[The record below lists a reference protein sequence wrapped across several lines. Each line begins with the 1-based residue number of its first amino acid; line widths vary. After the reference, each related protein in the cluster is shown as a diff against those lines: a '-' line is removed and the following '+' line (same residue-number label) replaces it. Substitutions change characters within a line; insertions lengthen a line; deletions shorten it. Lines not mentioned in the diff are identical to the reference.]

1 MQLIENRN
9 LLLVTLKEPFIE
21 WIFTSNPTLKV
32 SEDKIIHHK
41 AVYLVKD
48 LETITQ
54 KSIAHLI
61 KNNYQK
67 IFIHE
72 LWSWNTNE
80 SLWPETDLSTFN
92 EWLSVEHLEVC
103 YDLLNSPIFKME
115 LFA

>member
-1 MQLIENRN
+1 MRFRSVIILLCCIMLINVN
-9 LLLVTLKEPFIE
+9 
-21 WIFTSNPTLKV
+21 
-32 SEDKIIHHK
+32 
-41 AVYLVKD
+41 AQQGKD
-48 LETITQ
+48 
-54 KSIAHLI
+54 SV

>member
-1 MQLIENRN
+1 M
-9 LLLVTLKEPFIE
+9 VTLKEPFIE
-21 WIFTSNPTLKV
+21 WIFNSNPTFKN
-32 SEDKIIHHK
+32 SEDKIIRHK
-41 AVYLVKD
+41 AIYLTKD
-48 LETITQ
+48 LDTITH
-54 KSIAHLI
+54 KSIALLI

-80 SLWPETDLSTFN
+80 SLWPEIDFPTFN
-92 EWLSVEHLEVC
+92 EWVSVEHIEIC